1 MTLLWVLAV
10 ILVLVGIAGT
20 VLPALPG
27 APLVFVGLLL
37 AAWADRFE
45 RVGWLPLTVIAALVV
60 LALVVDAA
68 ASAFG
73 ATKVGAS
80 KRALLGAAVGT
91 LVGLFFGLPGLL
103 AGPFA
108 GAAAG
113 EMWARRDWRQA
124 GRVGIATWVG
134 LLLGSVAK
142 LGLVFTMVAV
152 FVTAY
157 LL

>member
-1 MTLLWVLAV
+1 MALVLA
-10 ILVLVGIAGT
+10 GIAGT

-37 AAWADRFE
+37 AAWTDHFE
-45 RVGWLPLTVIAALVV
+45 KVGWLPLTVIAALVV
-60 LALVVDAA
+60 LALVADAA
-68 ASAFG
+68 ASALG

-80 KRALLGAAVGT
+80 KRALLGAALGT
-91 LVGLFFGLPGLL
+91 LVGLFFGLLGLL
-103 AGPFA
+103 AGPFV

-113 EMWARRDWRQA
+113 ELWARRDWRQA
-124 GRVGIATWVG
+124 GRVGVATWVG